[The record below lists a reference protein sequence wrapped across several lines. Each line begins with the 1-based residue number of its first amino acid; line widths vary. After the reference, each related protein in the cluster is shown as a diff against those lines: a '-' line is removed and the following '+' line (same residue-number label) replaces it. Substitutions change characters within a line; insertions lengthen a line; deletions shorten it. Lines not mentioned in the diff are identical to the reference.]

1 MPTTSPGSTRAST
14 SRRLAVAAVAA
25 GALVGGLL
33 VAPAGAQT
41 GPSATAVATC
51 VDGVGGIEVTITDPT
66 ESFVFDVF
74 IDDELV
80 AEEVDP
86 GVVGMAGLENGT
98 YEVGV
103 DGLEVD
109 EDPVDVLTTEVTVDC
124 AAAPT
129 TTTTAPPTTAAPAP
143 ATAPAAASRP
153 AASLEFTG

>member
-14 SRRLAVAAVAA
+14 SRRLAAAAVAA

-41 GPSATAVATC
+41 GPSATAIATC
-51 VDGVGGIEVTITDPT
+51 VD
-66 ESFVFDVF
+66 
-74 IDDELV
+74 
-80 AEEVDP
+80 
-86 GVVGMAGLENGT
+86 
-98 YEVGV
+98 GV

-109 EDPVDVLTTEVTVDC
+109 EDPIDVLTTEVTVDC

-143 ATAPAAASRP
+143 ATAPAVASRP